1 MSVDRLTLADQYTM
15 MGLKLKD
22 DGRVRCMFCHR
33 YATALASPEQGVRVV
48 HAPDC
53 EAAQILRA
61 PEVSDGE

>member
-15 MGLKLKD
+15 LGLKLKD

-33 YATALASPEQGVRVV
+33 YATALPGASGVKVI

-53 EAAQILRA
+53 MAAKILGA
-61 PEVSDGE
+61 TEVDDGE